1 MSAHDA
7 EESNPYTKFMGMHYE
22 QAVAELKK
30 MHPEFQI
37 QTVPQGAM
45 VTKDHKMNR
54 IRLIFDP
61 TTKLVV
67 GVPRRG

>member
-1 MSAHDA
+1 
-7 EESNPYTKFMGMHYE
+7 MHYE
-22 QAVAELKK
+22 QAEAELKK

-45 VTKDHKMNR
+45 LTRDHKMDR
-54 IRLIFDP
+54 IRLVFDP
-61 TTKLVV
+61 ATKLVV